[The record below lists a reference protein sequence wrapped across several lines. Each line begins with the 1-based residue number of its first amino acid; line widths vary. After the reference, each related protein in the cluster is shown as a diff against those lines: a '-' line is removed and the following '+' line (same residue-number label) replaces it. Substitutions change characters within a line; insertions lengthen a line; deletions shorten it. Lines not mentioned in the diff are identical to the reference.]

1 MQKKIAI
8 LAKEKHNEAFRIA
21 AGLTILDDTIDI
33 FVLGNELEYNEQM
46 QNSLKL
52 AAAMDLKI
60 YTNNPANKQMTY
72 IPTDELA
79 IKLLEYDLVDPC

>member
-8 LAKEKHNEAFRIA
+8 LAKENHNEAFRIA

-33 FVLGNELEYNEQM
+33 FVLGNELENNEQM

-52 AAAMDLKI
+52 TAAMDLKI